1 MIFKLTIIQQSSWGH
16 LLWNCFQV
24 SATNFTNDEVM
35 AWCHQA
41 TSHYLGQYWIGSVSP
56 YGITRSQWV
65 NLMYIHAY
73 DLQKNVEEDFK
84 LTYPDIIHMGMAVVI
99 IKNVFSLSPK
109 GCVQNNHLDIID
121 ELIKKKLWWKD
132 NLCCKNIKRILKLHI
147 FVLSVVMG
155 RLWLVG
161 FTNNLYF
168 MTDIIEVN
176 KSEYFGE
183 NCRAVNELDWIM

>member
-1 MIFKLTIIQQSSWGH
+1 MIFKLTIIQQSSRGH

-24 SATNFTNDEVM
+24 SATNLTNDEVM

-41 TSHYLGQYWIGSVSP
+41 TSHYLGQYWIRSVSP

-121 ELIKKKLWWKD
+121 KLIKKKLWWKD

-147 FVLSVVMG
+147 CVLSVVMG

-168 MTDIIEVN
+168 MTDIIKVN

-183 NCRAVNELDWIM
+183 NCRAVSELDWFM